1 MPVDSRI
8 RLRFISGSSH
18 VFYRM
23 SLDNHSLEVVETDG
37 TAVYG
42 PMLHEVSIS
51 SGERYSVI
59 INTFDGNVGDAFWL
73 RATSGLGCLNH
84 GFPQVGLAIVRYTGQ
99 GNVTTDEP
107 HTEAWRVIVDPIAEF
122 LLTTYL
128 GLI

>member
-1 MPVDSRI
+1 
-8 RLRFISGSSH
+8 
-18 VFYRM
+18 M
-23 SLDNHSLEVVETDG
+23 SLDNHPLEVVETDG

-51 SGERYSVI
+51 SGERYSAI
-59 INTFDGNVGDAFWL
+59 INTFDGDVGDAFWL

-84 GFPQVGLAIVRYTGQ
+84 GVPQVGLAIVRYTGQ

-107 HTEAWRVIVDPIAEF
+107 HTEAWRVIVEPIVEF